1 MLFVQP
7 LIRLWSVIMS
17 SNAKLNLLLPLLI
30 ACDASILPEKSLAD
44 NPEDLTDVQIQELIN
59 SSGMNQMEAEALEEE
74 IYDLLDDCI
83 EGDEDACDE
92 LSEIIEELEDDSEDD
107 DSEDDDSEDDDSED
121 DDSEDDDSEDDSED
135 DSDSEDEDSEESSD
149 DSEDDDSEDDSEDD
163 DSEDDDSEDDDSED
177 DSDSEDEDSE
187 ESSDDSEDDD
197 SEDDENTSA
206 SPELEF

>member
-1 MLFVQP
+1 MLFIQSAI
-7 LIRLWSVIMS
+7 LLWSVIMPS

-30 ACDASILPEKSLAD
+30 ACDASFLPEKSLAD

-92 LSEIIEELEDDSEDD
+92 LSEIIEELEDDSEEN
-107 DSEDDDSEDDDSED
+107 SEDDDSEDNS
-121 DDSEDDDSEDDSED
+121 
-135 DSDSEDEDSEESSD
+135 
-149 DSEDDDSEDDSEDD
+149 SEDDSEDD
-163 DSEDDDSEDDDSED
+163 DSEEDSEDDSEDDDSED

-197 SEDDENTSA
+197 SENSNSDESEEDA
-206 SPELEF
+206 SEYAPELEF

>member
-121 DDSEDDDSEDDSED
+121 DSED